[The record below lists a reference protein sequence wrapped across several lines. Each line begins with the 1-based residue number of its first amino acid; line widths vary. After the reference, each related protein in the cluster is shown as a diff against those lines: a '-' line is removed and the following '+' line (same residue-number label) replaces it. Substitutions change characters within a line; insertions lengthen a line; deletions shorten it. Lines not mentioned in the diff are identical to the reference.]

1 MFESFD
7 AWMFLAGL
15 GIFLFGIYMMEE
27 SIKLLSGRAFKGL
40 IRRYTATPI
49 KGIITGSISTA
60 VLQSSSAVSLMVL
73 AFVGA
78 GIMNLINAIA
88 VMMGAKI
95 GTTMT
100 AWIVAVFGF
109 KFSIEAFSLPMIGIG
124 GLGLIVL
131 AKSPRYVN
139 ISKLL
144 VAFGFLFHG
153 LDFMKVSV
161 EELAASIDLA
171 AIPQLGL
178 WVYLLAG
185 LILTAIMQSSSAT
198 IAIVLTMIFT
208 DVIDF
213 NAGAAMVIGA
223 NIGTTVTIMLG
234 SIGGIPAKKQAAV
247 SQLIFATSTALVAFL
262 FLPVLVWLILDL
274 FRFSDNL
281 VLGLALFHTVFN
293 VLGVVLFYPFIPRL
307 SSYVQRVLPERQE
320 QLSNYIKNTNPEVSD
335 AAVVAIRKEIL
346 NQLACSVDYIHRLY
360 KIFGPQRNATDFTRS
375 LTYHDIERLH
385 AEIFEYYARML
396 GYEIAEEDA
405 EKLEKYIRASRS
417 IMNASKNLYD
427 IHPQVT
433 ELAKEESPFLLE
445 AHRDIL
451 SRIKEFEKI
460 VHDVMIDEI
469 SGDNRGLLDYS
480 FHTVEDGDKNFIKKC
495 AHAIAEKRVEEQDIT
510 RLLMI
515 NRAITQSLRMFLLSM
530 QGLMEERIARLT
542 EEKEPE
548 VEMKAGEG

>member
-109 KFSIEAFSLPMIGIG
+109 KFSIEAFALPMIGIG